1 MVLTTK
7 SLPYHQLLMGFDGF
21 DGDKEDA
28 LIVLVGHEIP
38 RVRVWRGRHPFH
50 PVAVSQAGAI
60 DNVHWTSVAPSIDG
74 GEDHL
79 ELRA

>member
-1 MVLTTK
+1 MLTK
-7 SLPYHQLLMGFDGF
+7 KRRLPYHQLLMGFDGF

-38 RVRVWRGRHPFH
+38 RVRVWRGGHPFH
-50 PVAVSQAGAI
+50 PVAVSQTGAI
-60 DNVHWTSVAPSIDG
+60 DNVHWTSIAPPIDG